1 MKVEFLKDP
10 VVYYH
15 PMGKSKAFQANRVQK
30 SMRSLCACVCAHSF
44 DLCTVSELLD
54 GVTVLSVVLQQDGH
68 LEGGGLQ
75 RVPETSTAVNCS
87 DAP

>member
-1 MKVEFLKDP
+1 MTSL
-10 VVYYH
+10 
-15 PMGKSKAFQANRVQK
+15 RVC
-30 SMRSLCACVCAHSF
+30 SHSF

-75 RVPETSTAVNCS
+75 RVPETSTAVNCL
-87 DAP
+87 DGP